1 MNKLLTNVKDL
12 KLEKHLLVVVLFT
25 IFSLIYFYPLLQGK
39 ALFQSDIVQ
48 FSGMAK
54 QIVEHREEFNEDPF
68 WIDNAFVGMPSYQV
82 AADYPF
88 DMIDNLDKLVR
99 FLPRP
104 ADYLFVYLFSF
115 YILLISLGIR
125 MKYAVFGALTFAL
138 STYLIIILGVG
149 HNTKALAIGYT
160 PIIIAGVYKLLDKK
174 YLPGFILA
182 SIGLGLQIGAN
193 HYQMTYYFMMMIGL
207 LFLIDLIFEIKN
219 KSFNFKKIGV
229 FVGAF
234 FLAISLNSTS
244 ILATKEYTDFSTRG
258 KSEITINPDGS
269 DKKNTNG
276 LSKEYITEYSYGITE
291 SLNLLIPRFTGGG
304 SGDMIDK
311 EGDFFKSLQNY
322 DSDTARI
329 IYQNSRLY
337 WGNQPIVEAPAYI
350 GISVFFLF
358 IIGFTFLSKVQ
369 KIWIISSIAFA
380 LTLSWGKN
388 FPYLTDLFIDYFPFY
403 DKFRAVSSIQV
414 IIEFLIPLVAAI
426 GVYNFFEGD
435 SKKINEKKL
444 LTTTAAFIIPLLI
457 LYFVGDSVFSF
468 KSNFEVF
475 TEYPEILNDLVKER
489 ITVFKKDI
497 VRSAL
502 IIIGL
507 FLILILYVKRRLKLN
522 ISLIALTLVVISDLW
537 SFNSNYVNSDDF
549 VNKSTIN
556 KPFEANQID
565 ELILSD
571 SSDFRVYEPY
581 RGLSNGK
588 TSYFHKSISGYNAAR
603 PQRMQDLFDFYLF
616 RNNMKVLDMLNVKY
630 IVELD
635 NNNSLSLKVNENAK
649 GNAWFVEKI
658 QKTQSANE
666 ELLSLDKINLSNI
679 ALSKDLDN
687 KTYVLNDT
695 NSIKLNSRK
704 ANELIYEVKSDS
716 DQFVVFSEA
725 FYKKGWKATIE
736 GKEHPHFK
744 VNYLLR
750 GMEVPEGEYS
760 LKFSF
765 DPPVIK
771 TGSMISIFSF
781 VILLLSV
788 LVYFKK
794 SFKNV

>member
-54 QIVEHREEFNEDPF
+54 QIVDHREEFNEDPF

-88 DMIDNLDKLVR
+88 DMIDSLDKLVR

-160 PIIIAGVYKLLDKK
+160 PIIIAGVFKLLDEK
-174 YLPGFILA
+174 YLPGFLLA

-229 FVGAF
+229 FIGAF

-269 DKKNTNG
+269 NKKNTNG

-329 IYQNSRLY
+329 IFQNSRLY

-358 IIGFTFLSKVQ
+358 ILGFTFLSKVQ

-435 SKKINEKKL
+435 SKK
-444 LTTTAAFIIPLLI
+444 
-457 LYFVGDSVFSF
+457 
-468 KSNFEVF
+468 
-475 TEYPEILNDLVKER
+475 
-489 ITVFKKDI
+489 
-497 VRSAL
+497 
-502 IIIGL
+502 
-507 FLILILYVKRRLKLN
+507 
-522 ISLIALTLVVISDLW
+522 
-537 SFNSNYVNSDDF
+537 
-549 VNKSTIN
+549 
-556 KPFEANQID
+556 
-565 ELILSD
+565 
-571 SSDFRVYEPY
+571 
-581 RGLSNGK
+581 
-588 TSYFHKSISGYNAAR
+588 
-603 PQRMQDLFDFYLF
+603 
-616 RNNMKVLDMLNVKY
+616 
-630 IVELD
+630 
-635 NNNSLSLKVNENAK
+635 
-649 GNAWFVEKI
+649 
-658 QKTQSANE
+658 
-666 ELLSLDKINLSNI
+666 
-679 ALSKDLDN
+679 
-687 KTYVLNDT
+687 
-695 NSIKLNSRK
+695 
-704 ANELIYEVKSDS
+704 
-716 DQFVVFSEA
+716 
-725 FYKKGWKATIE
+725 
-736 GKEHPHFK
+736 
-744 VNYLLR
+744 
-750 GMEVPEGEYS
+750 
-760 LKFSF
+760 
-765 DPPVIK
+765 
-771 TGSMISIFSF
+771 
-781 VILLLSV
+781 
-788 LVYFKK
+788 
-794 SFKNV
+794 